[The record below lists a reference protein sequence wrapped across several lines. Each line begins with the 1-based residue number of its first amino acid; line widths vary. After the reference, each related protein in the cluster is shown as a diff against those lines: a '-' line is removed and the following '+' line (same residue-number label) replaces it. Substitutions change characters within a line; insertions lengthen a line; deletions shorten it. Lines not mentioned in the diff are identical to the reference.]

1 MTSLQASIRNTSDS
15 SATDIRK
22 GKEIQQSLSI
32 PLGPTQERLK
42 RERESGYTQDQINGT
57 TRDYK
62 KQETFTNK
70 VIFDKKT
77 KIKPKNVFNGE
88 LLKRYKWFLLV

>member
-22 GKEIQQSLSI
+22 SKINQQSSST
-32 PLGPTQERLK
+32 PLGPTQEKLM
-42 RERESGYTQDQINGT
+42 REREAAYTQDQINGT

-62 KQETFTNK
+62 KQETCTNK
-70 VIFDKKT
+70 VTFDKK
-77 KIKPKNVFNGE
+77 N
-88 LLKRYKWFLLV
+88 